1 MFSLE
6 LLLGILIGFLGFMT
20 YDMVKHIL
28 IRSVIIC
35 VNNCDDLTLITS
47 PKSIYL
53 RDDSSEEKEHEELGD
68 SNNEEDTEV
77 KYQDIQDMLQG
88 ETVET
93 TVDSQTDDEEEDIE
107 NIITK
112 VRNKSK
118 SKKTK
123 TAKPDMGDFLK
134 ELKQLSDGLMKSIA
148 ADEANPLTKI
158 LTDCDPK
165 EMIKDNPHMQGVVKM
180 LDGLSKGE
188 GPSAEDMK
196 QMQEGMTEML
206 SSFFNGELTTEE
218 KETERRDSEIVLHR
232 LREIHNEES
241 IDE

>member
-1 MFSLE
+1 M
-6 LLLGILIGFLGFMT
+6 
-20 YDMVKHIL
+20 
-28 IRSVIIC
+28 
-35 VNNCDDLTLITS
+35 
-47 PKSIYL
+47 
-53 RDDSSEEKEHEELGD
+53 
-68 SNNEEDTEV
+68 
-77 KYQDIQDMLQG
+77 
-88 ETVET
+88 
-93 TVDSQTDDEEEDIE
+93 EDIE
-107 NIITK
+107 DIIAK
-112 VRNKSK
+112 VRNKGK

-123 TAKPDMGDFLK
+123 AAKPDMGDFLK

-148 ADEANPLTKI
+148 ADEANPLAKI

-206 SSFFNGELTTEE
+206 SSLFNGELSTEE

-232 LREIHNEES
+232 LLEIHNEES